1 MNFLNGEFMPQI
13 LSVFRRIDWPLFLS
27 AVVLAGLGLL
37 AIWSVDLAQDPD
49 NFLNFKKQLMFVGAG
64 LVLALLGAIFDYR
77 ALRSMSR
84 ALYVFG
90 AVLLL
95 AVVIFGTTIRG
106 TRGWF
111 QIGGFTLQPVEFA
124 KILLIFALAK
134 YLSMKAHVIDLKVLG
149 SVGVLLGVYAFLV
162 MRQPD
167 FGSALV
173 LVAIAIGMLLLTR
186 VPRRYIAIGVVAA
199 LVVAVLGWSFFL
211 QDYQKARLVSVINP
225 ESDPFGRGYN
235 IRQSVIAVG
244 AGGVFGR
251 GLGEGSQSQLRFLP
265 EAQTDFIFAVLAEQ
279 LGFLIVVLILAAYG
293 VILWRLVAIS
303 KRTTDGF
310 ALFCVAGFFMVILV
324 QMVFNIGM
332 NVGVLPIVGLPL
344 PFVSLGG
351 SALVANFLML
361 GVVESIKVRG

>member
-1 MNFLNGEFMPQI
+1 MANI
-13 LSVFRRIDWPLFLS
+13 ATIFRRMDWFLFLS
-27 AVVLAGLGLL
+27 AFVLAGLGLV
-37 AIWSVDLAQDPD
+37 AIWSVDLAQDPE
-49 NFLNFKKQLMFVGAG
+49 NFLNFKKQLIFIGVGTVFA
-64 LVLALLGAIFDYR
+64 LAGAIFDYR

-84 ALYVFG
+84 ALYVLG
-90 AVLLL
+90 AILLV

-124 KILLIFALAK
+124 KILLIVALAK
-134 YLSMKAHVIDLKVLG
+134 YLSVKAHVIDWKVLAG
-149 SVGVLLGVYAFLV
+149 VGVLLGIYAGLV
-162 MRQPD
+162 MLQPD

-173 LVAIAIGMLLLTR
+173 LIAIAAGMLILTR
-186 VPRRYIAIGVVAA
+186 VPRRYIVIGVIAA
-199 LVVAVLGWSFFL
+199 LTIAVLGWSFFL
-211 QDYQKARLVSVINP
+211 RDYQKARLISVFNP

-244 AGGVFGR
+244 AGGMFGR

-279 LGFLIVVLILAAYG
+279 LGFLIVVIILTAYG
-293 VILWRLVAIS
+293 IILWRLVKIS

-310 ALFCVAGFFMVILV
+310 ALFCIAGFFMVVLV
-324 QMVFNIGM
+324 QMIFNIGM
-332 NVGVLPIVGLPL
+332 NIGVLPIVGLPL

-351 SALVANFLML
+351 SALLANFVML
-361 GVVESIKVRG
+361 GIVESIRVRG

>member
-1 MNFLNGEFMPQI
+1 MRFMGI
-13 LSVFRRIDWPLFLS
+13 FRRVDWPLFLS
-27 AVVLAGLGLL
+27 AAVLSGLGLL
-37 AIWSVDLAQDPD
+37 AIWTVDLAQDPD
-49 NFLNFKKQLMFVGAG
+49 HFSNFKKQLLFVGVG
-64 LVLALLGAIFDYR
+64 IMLALLGAIFDYR

-84 ALYVFG
+84 WLYVLG

-95 AVVIFGTTIRG
+95 AVVVFGTTIRG

-111 QIGGFTLQPVEFA
+111 QFGGFTLQPVEFA
-124 KILLIFALAK
+124 KILLIVALAK
-134 YLSMKAHVIDLKVLG
+134 YLSIKAHVIDLKVLAG
-149 SVGVLLGVYAFLV
+149 TGVLLGIYVALV

-173 LVAIAIGMLLLTR
+173 LVAIATGMLILTR
-186 VPRRYIAIGVVAA
+186 VPRRYIVIGVATAA
-199 LVVAVLGWSFFL
+199 VVAVLGWSFFL
-211 QDYQKARLVSVINP
+211 RDYQKARLISVINP

-244 AGGVFGR
+244 AGGMFGR

-265 EAQTDFIFAVLAEQ
+265 EAQTDFIFSVLAEQ
-279 LGFLIVVLILAAYG
+279 LGFVIVVFILVAYG
-293 VILWRLVAIS
+293 VMFWRLVAIS
-303 KRTTDGF
+303 KRTGDGF

-332 NVGVLPIVGLPL
+332 NVGALPIVGLPL

-351 SALVANFLML
+351 SAMIANFLML

>member
-1 MNFLNGEFMPQI
+1 MANI
-13 LSVFRRIDWPLFLS
+13 ATIFRRMDWFLFLS
-27 AVVLAGLGLL
+27 TIVLSGLGLL
-37 AIWSVDLAQDPD
+37 AIWSVDLAQDPE
-49 NFLNFKKQLMFVGAG
+49 NFLNFKKQLIFVGAG
-64 LVLALLGAIFDYR
+64 IALAILGAILDYR

-84 ALYVFG
+84 VLYVLG
-90 AVLLL
+90 AILLV

-111 QIGGFTLQPVEFA
+111 QFGGFTLQPVEFA
-124 KILLIFALAK
+124 KILLIVALAK
-134 YLSMKAHVIDLKVLG
+134 YLSVKAHVIDLKVLAG
-149 SVGVLLGVYAFLV
+149 VGVLLGVYAGLV
-162 MRQPD
+162 MLQPD

-173 LVAIAIGMLLLTR
+173 LIAIAVGMLILTR
-186 VPRRYIAIGVVAA
+186 VPRRYIIIGIVAA
-199 LVVAVLGWSFFL
+199 LIIAVLGWSFFL
-211 QDYQKARLVSVINP
+211 RDYQKARLISVINP

-244 AGGVFGR
+244 AGGIWGR

-279 LGFLIVVLILAAYG
+279 LGFLIVVIILTAYG
-293 VILWRLVAIS
+293 VILWRLVKIS

-310 ALFCVAGFFMVILV
+310 ALFCIAGFFMVIVV

-332 NVGVLPIVGLPL
+332 NIGVLPIVGLPL

-351 SALVANFLML
+351 SALLANFIML
-361 GVVESIKVRG
+361 GIVESIRVRG